1 MQKEKLQDYIFP
13 KNFYW
18 GAATASHQVEGH
30 NHNDWTEWEQSEK
43 RIKDLKSSGLVGKHG
58 LDNFISGRSADHY
71 NKYKEDF
78 KLAKELGHN
87 ATRFSIEWSRI
98 EPEEGK
104 FNQKAIDH
112 YKDVIKTLK
121 ELDIEP
127 FVTLWHWP
135 IPIWLRDKG
144 GLKSSEMPKY
154 FVRYA
159 KKVVEALGDDVK
171 FWIVLNEPEV
181 NAGMGYMLGIW
192 PPQKKNILQYFR
204 VTYNLMKAHKLT
216 YKEVKKINPKA
227 QVGIAKQNV
236 SFSLKRNTPVN
247 RIIRCLANFYWN
259 HVWLCSLKKH
269 QDFIGLNHYFHCVV
283 DYGLYKN
290 DFKIVNDLGW
300 EIWPTSLYECL
311 KDLEK
316 YNKPVYITENGLAD
330 AKDEKRTW
338 FIYEMLKGVHKA
350 IEEGIDVKGYLHW
363 SLMDN
368 FEWAEGYWP
377 RFGLIEIDYGTL
389 ERKPRKSAY
398 FYRDICIHNGIV
410 ASTVDK
416 YKKEIEKFS

>member
-18 GAATASHQVEGH
+18 GAATASHQVEGN
-30 NHNDWTEWEQSEK
+30 NHNDWTEWEKSEK
-43 RIKDLKSSGLVGKHG
+43 RVKDLKSSGLVGKHG

-236 SFSLKRNTPVN
+236 SFSLKRDTPVN

-259 HVWLCSLKKH
+259 HVWLCSLKKY

-311 KDLEK
+311 KDLKK
-316 YNKPVYITENGLAD
+316 YNTPVYITENGLAD

-377 RFGLIEIDYGTL
+377 RFGLIEIDYDTL